1 MEAESLERDLTEDGL
16 MEAVRVERDLTEDGL
31 MEAVRV
37 ERDLM
42 VRLIL
47 YSSATCLVCV
57 LEAQTPLTHSSV
69 LRQFS
74 F

>member
-37 ERDLM
+37 
-42 VRLIL
+42 L
-47 YSSATCLVCV
+47 YLVKN
-57 LEAQTPLTHSSV
+57 LNAQTPLTHSSV
-69 LRQFS
+69 LWQFP

>member
-16 MEAVRVERDLTEDGL
+16 MEAVRVER
-31 MEAVRV
+31 V
-37 ERDLM
+37 LM

>member
-1 MEAESLERDLTEDGL
+1 MDGTGSVDGDPPMTERAARDPTEEIAE
-16 MEAVRVERDLTEDGL
+16 RVEK
-31 MEAVRV
+31 V
-37 ERDLM
+37 LM